1 MIKKALTFIASFL
14 LLFGCTNNSKLEKFD
29 KEKWQTATQIER
41 GNMSTDL
48 VESKILIGKSKSKII
63 EYLGYPK
70 DSTKTNFHYLVDF
83 GYMNSFNLDV
93 NFDLTGLKVT
103 EVTLID

>member
-1 MIKKALTFIASFL
+1 MIKRVSIFIASFL
-14 LLFGCTNNSKLEKFD
+14 LLFGCINNSKLEKFD
-29 KEKWQTATQIER
+29 KEKWQSATQIER

-83 GYMNSFNLDV
+83 GYMNPFNLDV
-93 NFDLTGLKVT
+93 NFDSTGLKAKK
-103 EVTLID
+103 VTLTD